1 MRMNFACGVA
11 FAALMIPGAALA
23 QSTGTVEA
31 EEGSEIVVTGARG
44 PATVD
49 GIQIPD
55 SPKARAVLT
64 QELIERR
71 APGQTILDTINLIPG
86 VSFTNS
92 DAYGSS
98 GGQIRI
104 RGFDGNR
111 IALTFD
117 GIPLNDSGNYAIYS
131 NQQLDPE
138 LIEQVNVNFGS
149 ADVDS
154 PTAAASGGTV
164 NYRSLVPTDEMGAIG
179 VYSHGTNRMNR
190 AFGLLNLG
198 TLTSFGT
205 KAWVSASTQKYD
217 QFRGPGTIYKQQ
229 YNGKIYQPIGGGND
243 FISVA
248 AHYNQN
254 RSYFYSNP
262 TYANIR
268 TRLAALNSSLPNNT
282 TGTSASA
289 ANPYTLDL
297 NNRDFDY
304 VFDDTSSTY
313 RYDYTCDLQSN
324 PGGAGSQTDRN
335 SCNNVYAT
343 AFNPSNTGNVRIN
356 SRFDLTEKLLFTF
369 DGAYSWTRANGGG
382 STLLAETDASA
393 TSANGA
399 YTQQYA
405 QTSGRLGAGTAA
417 GVDLNG
423 DGDLRDFVRVYFP
436 SNTRTQRFTAIA
448 GLRYQIDRDNLI
460 RVAYTWDRAR
470 HRQTGEASLLT
481 DAGRPQSPFSALDGE
496 GKSPILD
503 AAGNVFQK
511 RNRLSYAILHQ
522 LSAEYRGGFF
532 ENMFKVTLGVRAPFF
547 RRNLNNFC
555 YTIAGQSNDAYCT
568 SQTAAQVAAFDAAN
582 TSVTLGAPYRNRI
595 KTYNRL
601 LPSAGFTYNFTPAI
615 SMFGSYSKGLSLPR
629 TDNLYGFDD
638 VSISPVAAVKPESTD
653 SFDLGLRYTNRL
665 IQAQIGGW
673 YIGFKNRIIS
683 STVLLEGG
691 GTLSVDR
698 NVGSVKSHGVDA
710 SVAIKPLQ
718 WFSIYGFG
726 SYTIAR
732 LQDDA
737 TDPLSGRVLAPT
749 AGKFVVETP
758 KWQYGGRAQIDFNP
772 ISIGIQ
778 AKHTGDRWISDIN
791 DLKSAGYTLVDLDA
805 RLGLGGVGLERT
817 FLQLNVSNLL
827 KERYFGNLSTV
838 TNAFP
843 FVVGTTTTA
852 AAGPRVTF
860 GAPRTFIG
868 SIHFEF

>member
-1 MRMNFACGVA
+1 MRTKLYCSVA
-11 FAALMIPGAALA
+11 FAALMIPAGAMA

-31 EEGSEIVVTGARG
+31 EEGEIVVTGSRG
-44 PATVD
+44 PVTID
-49 GIQIPD
+49 GIQIPET
-55 SPKARAVLT
+55 PKARAVLT

-92 DAYGSS
+92 DAYGGS

-164 NYRSLVPTDEMGAIG
+164 NYRSLIPTDELHAAA
-179 VYSHGTNRMNR
+179 VYSRGTNDMNR
-190 AFGLLNLG
+190 AFVMLNTG
-198 TLTSFGT
+198 QFTSFGT
-205 KAWVSASTQKYD
+205 KAWLSASTQKYD

-229 YNGKIYQPIGGGND
+229 YNGKIYQPIGNNGD
-243 FISVA
+243 FVAIA

-262 TYANIR
+262 TFANIR
-268 TRLAALNSSLPNNT
+268 TRVAGAGATIPT
-282 TGTSASA
+282 TGSA

-297 NNRDFDY
+297 SNNEYDY

-313 RYDYTCDLQSN
+313 RYDYACDLQSQ
-324 PGGAGSQTDRN
+324 PGGIGSQTDRN
-335 SCNNVYAT
+335 SCNNIYTT
-343 AFNPSNTGNVRIN
+343 AFNPSNTGNVRLN
-356 SRFDLTEKLLFTF
+356 SRFEVTDKLLFTL
-369 DGAYSWTRANGGG
+369 DGAFSFTRANGGG
-382 STLLAETDASA
+382 SALLAETDASA
-393 TSANGA
+393 TSANGTYA
-399 YTQQYA
+399 QQYA
-405 QTSGRLGAGTAA
+405 QTSGRLGAGIAP
-417 GVDLNG
+417 GVDING
-423 DGDLRDFVRVYFP
+423 DGDRQDFVRVYFP
-436 SNTRTQRFTAIA
+436 SNTRTRRYTAIA
-448 GLRYQIDRDNLI
+448 GLRYQINDDHLVRI
-460 RVAYTWDRAR
+460 AYTWDSAR

-481 DAGRPQSPFSALDGE
+481 NEGRPQSPFSSLDDGTT
-496 GKSPILD
+496 PVLD

-522 LSAEYRGGFF
+522 VSAEYRGGFF
-532 ENMFKVTLGVRAPFF
+532 DDTFKVALGVRAPFF
-547 RRNLNNFC
+547 RRNLNNYC
-555 YTIAGQSNDAYCT
+555 YTIAGQSSDAYCT
-568 SQTAAQVAAFDAAN
+568 SQTAAQVAAFDTAN
-582 TSVTLGAPYRNRI
+582 NSVSLGAPYTRRI
-595 KTYNRL
+595 KTYNAV
-601 LPSAGFTYNFTPAI
+601 LPNVGFTFNATPAI

-638 VSISPVAAVKPESTD
+638 VSISPVSAVDPEKTD

-665 IQAQIGGW
+665 IQAQVAGW
-673 YIGFKNRIIS
+673 YVRFKNRIIS
-683 STVLLEGG
+683 SQTLLDGNQ
-691 GTLSVDR
+691 TINVDR
-698 NVGSVKSHGVDA
+698 NVGDVKSHGVDA
-710 SVAIKPLQ
+710 SLAIKPVRWL
-718 WFSIYGFG
+718 SLYGFG

-732 LQDDA
+732 LQEDA
-737 TDPLSGRVLAPT
+737 TDPLTGRVLVPT

-758 KWQYGGRAQIDFNP
+758 KWQYGGRAQLNLNP
-772 ISIGIQ
+772 VSVGVQ
-778 AKHTGDRWISDIN
+778 AKRTGDRWVTDVN
-791 DLKSAGYTLVDLDA
+791 DLKAAGYTLVDLDA
-805 RLGLGGVGLERT
+805 RLDLGFAGLDRT

-838 TNAFP
+838 SNAFP
-843 FVVGTTTTA
+843 YTQGTVTTNA
-852 AAGPRVTF
+852 GGPRLTF

>member
-1 MRMNFACGVA
+1 MRMTFACGVA
-11 FAALMIPGAALA
+11 FAALMIPGAAFA
-23 QSTGTVEA
+23 QSTGSVEA
-31 EEGSEIVVTGARG
+31 EEGDIVVTGSRG
-44 PATVD
+44 PVTINGV
-49 GIQIPD
+49 QVPD
-55 SPKARAVLT
+55 APKARAVIT

-149 ADVDS
+149 TDVDS

-164 NYRSLVPTDEMGAIG
+164 NYRSLVPTDEIGATA
-179 VYSHGTNRMNR
+179 VYSHGTNDMNR
-190 AFGLLNLG
+190 AFVLLNSG
-198 TLTSFGT
+198 QLTKFGT
-205 KAWVSASTQKYD
+205 KLWVSASTQKYD

-229 YNGKIYQPIGGGND
+229 YNGKLYQPLGDRGD
-243 FISVA
+243 FISLA

-262 TYANIR
+262 TFANIR
-268 TRLAALNSSLPNNT
+268 TRIGGTTIPT
-282 TGTSASA
+282 TGFSA

-297 NNRDFDY
+297 DNDQYDF
-304 VFDDTSSTY
+304 VFDDTSATY
-313 RYDYTCDLQSN
+313 RYDYTCTR
-324 PGGAGSQTDRN
+324 PAAAGGAGSQTDRN
-335 SCNNVYAT
+335 GCNNVYAT
-343 AFNPSNTGNVRIN
+343 AFNPSNTGNVRLN
-356 SRFDLTEKLLFTF
+356 SRYTLTDKLLFTL
-369 DGAYSWTRANGGG
+369 DGAYSFTRANGGG
-382 STLLAETDASA
+382 STLLAERDANA
-393 TSANGA
+393 TSANGT

-405 QTSGRLGAGTAA
+405 QAAGRLGAGIAP
-417 GVDLNG
+417 GVDINK
-423 DGDLRDFVRVYFP
+423 DGDTLDFVRVYFP

-448 GLRYQIDRDNLI
+448 GLRYQFDDDNLV

-470 HRQTGEASLLT
+470 HRQTGEASQLS
-481 DAGRPQSPFSALDGE
+481 ASGRPETPFSVVDGAT
-496 GKSPILD
+496 PILD

-522 LSAEYRGGFF
+522 ISGEYRGQFF
-532 ENMFKVTLGVRAPFF
+532 EDALKVTLGVRAPFF
-547 RRNLNNFC
+547 RRNLNNYC
-555 YTIAGQSNDAYCT
+555 YTIAGNSSDAYCS
-568 SQTAAQVAAFDAAN
+568 SQTAAQVTAFDASNAAV
-582 TSVTLGAPYRNRI
+582 SLGAPYTRRI
-595 KTYNRL
+595 KTYSAV
-601 LPSAGFTYNFTPAI
+601 LPNVGFTYSLVPAV
-615 SMFGSYSKGLSLPR
+615 SMFGSYSKGVSVPR

-638 VSISPVAAVKPESTD
+638 VTISPVSAVEPEKTD
-653 SFDLGLRYTNRL
+653 SFDLGLRYTDRL
-665 IQAQIGGW
+665 IQAQVGGW
-673 YIGFKNRIIS
+673 YIKYKNRIIS

-698 NVGSVKSHGVDA
+698 NVGEVKSHGVDA
-710 SVAIKPLQ
+710 SFAIRPSRYL
-718 WFSIYGFG
+718 SLYTFG

-732 LQDDA
+732 LQQDA
-737 TDPLSGRVLAPT
+737 VDPLSGRVLVPT
-749 AGKFVVETP
+749 AGRFVVETP
-758 KWQYGGRAQIDFNP
+758 KWQYGGRAQFNLEP
-772 ISIGIQ
+772 VTIGIQ
-778 AKHTGDRWISDIN
+778 AKHTGDRWVTDVN

-805 RLGLGGVGLERT
+805 RLSLAPAGLEKT

-838 TNAFP
+838 SNAFP
-843 FVVGTTTTA
+843 YTVGGVTTA
-852 AAGPRVTF
+852 AGGPRLTF

-868 SIHFEF
+868 SIHFQF